1 MPPTIY
7 NCAVAEPHLT
17 ARLAAAGDLRRF
29 DARAGEA
36 AIAEAVRGAD
46 ALLLHP
52 MVPVGEQLLAGAPDL
67 KVVATTSVGFNT
79 FDVDLLTR
87 HGVALCNTPIVLND
101 AVADLTIA
109 LRADAVARS
118 DGLRAVLAQ
127 RGLGTARAVAAAG
140 ARPGGQDAGHH
151 RLRAHRAGGGAAGA
165 GVQDERD
172 LVRRLQRR
180 RGTDA
185 PEATYRPL
193 DDLLRESDF
202 VTLHT
207 NLTPGAPPVIGER
220 ELSLM
225 RPTAYLINTS
235 RGPIVD
241 QAALTAAL
249 RANAIAGAGL
259 DVLEDEPPDPNDPI
273 VTLPNVITFPHI
285 GTATEETRL
294 AMREMSVDNLLAVLA
309 GEPPRACVNPSVL
322 G

>member
-17 ARLAAAGDLRRF
+17 ARLSAAGDLRRF

-109 LRADAVARS
+109 FVLMLSRDLMGFEQFNRSGAWGRREPLPALAHDPEGKTLGIIGFGRIGQEVAR
-118 DGLRAVLAQ
+118 RAQAFKMNVIWYDIY
-127 RGLGTARAVAAAG
+127 T
-140 ARPGGQDAGHH
+140 DAP
-151 RLRAHRAGGGAAGA
+151 A
-165 GVQDERD
+165 
-172 LVRRLQRR
+172 
-180 RGTDA
+180 DA
-185 PEATYRPL
+185 PEAAYRPL

-225 RPTAYLINTS
+225 RESAYLINTS

-273 VTLPNVITFPHI
+273 VTLPNVISFPHI

>member
-17 ARLAAAGDLRRF
+17 ARLAAAGDLHRF

-52 MVPVGEQLLAGAPDL
+52 GVPVGEQLLAGAPDL
-67 KVVATTSVGFNT
+67 KVAATTSVGFNT

-109 LRADAVARS
+109 F
-118 DGLRAVLAQ
+118 VLM
-127 RGLGTARAVAAAG
+127 LS
-140 ARPGGQDAGHH
+140 
-151 RLRAHRAGGGAAGA
+151 
-165 GVQDERD
+165 RD
-172 LVRRLQRR
+172 LMGFEQFSRSGAWGRREPLPALAHDPEGKTLGIIGFGRIGQEAARR
-180 RGTDA
+180 AQAFKMNVIWYDVFSEAPPDA

-193 DDLLRESDF
+193 DDLLRDSDF

-294 AMREMSVDNLLAVLA
+294 AMREMSVDNVLAVLA

>member
-7 NCAVAEPHLT
+7 NCVAIEPEFE
-17 ARLAAAGDLRRF
+17 ARLSAAGELRSF

-36 AIAEAVRGAD
+36 AIAEAVRGAG
-46 ALLLHP
+46 ALLLNP
-52 MVPVGEQLLAGAPDL
+52 MVPVGEELLAGAPDL

-101 AVADLTIA
+101 AVADLTVA
-109 LRADAVARS
+109 LMLMLSRGLMGFEQYSRSGGWARHEPYPALAHDPQGKTLGIVGFGRIGQEVARRAQAFRMNVIWYDVFTQAPADA
-118 DGLRAVLAQ
+118 
-127 RGLGTARAVAAAG
+127 
-140 ARPGGQDAGHH
+140 P
-151 RLRAHRAGGGAAGA
+151 
-165 GVQDERD
+165 
-172 LVRRLQRR
+172 
-180 RGTDA
+180 
-185 PEATYRPL
+185 PATYRPL
-193 DDLLRESDF
+193 DDLLAESDY

-207 NLTPGAPPVIGER
+207 NLDPKAPPVIGER

-225 RPTAYLINTS
+225 RPSAYLINTS

-259 DVLEDEPPDPNDPI
+259 DVLEDEPPDPDDPI
-273 VTLPNVITFPHI
+273 VTLPNAITFPHI
-285 GTATEETRL
+285 GSATEETRL
-294 AMREMSVDNLLAVLA
+294 AMRGMSVDNVLAVLA

>member
-1 MPPTIY
+1 MNVIWYDVFSEAPP
-7 NCAVAEPHLT
+7 
-17 ARLAAAGDLRRF
+17 
-29 DARAGEA
+29 
-36 AIAEAVRGAD
+36 
-46 ALLLHP
+46 
-52 MVPVGEQLLAGAPDL
+52 
-67 KVVATTSVGFNT
+67 
-79 FDVDLLTR
+79 
-87 HGVALCNTPIVLND
+87 
-101 AVADLTIA
+101 
-109 LRADAVARS
+109 
-118 DGLRAVLAQ
+118 
-127 RGLGTARAVAAAG
+127 
-140 ARPGGQDAGHH
+140 
-151 RLRAHRAGGGAAGA
+151 
-165 GVQDERD
+165 
-172 LVRRLQRR
+172 
-180 RGTDA
+180 DA
-185 PEATYRPL
+185 PEASYRPL

-309 GEPPRACVNPSVL
+309 GKPPRACVNPSVL